1 MIFLKYNFHRIVN
14 DKTDPFKTLQQIK
27 ITCAG
32 SNILLNFGNGGG
44 DGIYSLHLN
53 YKLRF

>member
-32 SNILLNFGNGGG
+32 SNILLNFGNGGAMVS
-44 DGIYSLHLN
+44 IHYI
-53 YKLRF
+53 